1 MDKTK
6 SITTLVTA
14 IILSFVLGA
23 LAGVF
28 YQKQKSDPQIKST
41 AGTIQK
47 LSSRVVNAIVTYG
60 TITSVDNNRN
70 VTLSYDGESM
80 MMSIAQDAKVYVYEN
95 NTRKEISFGDVKVG
109 DSVNITAALDAAGN
123 VVGNMIVIFTRGAQ

>member
-109 DSVNITAALDAAGN
+109 DLVNITAALDAAGN